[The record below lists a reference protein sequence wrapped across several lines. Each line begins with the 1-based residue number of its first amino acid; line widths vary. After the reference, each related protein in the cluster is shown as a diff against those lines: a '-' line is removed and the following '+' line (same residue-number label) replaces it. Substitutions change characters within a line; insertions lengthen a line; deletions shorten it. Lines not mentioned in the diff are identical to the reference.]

1 MLHHVCQEA
10 TFSNFIVMPT
20 RQPGNEVFYL
30 GGNEKKNSREELSK
44 IEARFADR
52 KQKMNSLKIQC
63 RNVKRKLNSMEQVQ
77 MEY

>member
-1 MLHHVCQEA
+1 
-10 TFSNFIVMPT
+10 MPT
-20 RQPGNEVFYL
+20 RKPGNEVFYL
-30 GGNEKKNSREELSK
+30 GGNEKKNSGEELSK

-63 RNVKRKLNSMEQVQ
+63 RNVERKLNSMEQVQ